1 MSQYHDEYSASA
13 ERESKDPLYWDEFKT
28 GKPLSYRQRKAEEYE
43 MQMGRQ
49 VTIEYKGVPVHV
61 DHFGEKHIEEQYQ
74 KQHGNQNQ
82 LKSNKMKTSKI
93 KSIQNDGTWKD
104 LYKFEVQ
111 MENGD
116 VGGCFAKTQIPT
128 WKVGDE
134 MNYEYTQKGKY
145 WNIKFLQA
153 SKPAWN
159 GGGAAKSFGKSP
171 EDKADIARAVALK
184 AAVDL
189 HKGEGQD
196 INQQIG
202 IICATAQAFE
212 IYLTTGDNPYKD
224 AIHDAQLSNADD
236 LPF

>member
-1 MSQYHDEYSASA
+1 
-13 ERESKDPLYWDEFKT
+13 
-28 GKPLSYRQRKAEEYE
+28 
-43 MQMGRQ
+43 
-49 VTIEYKGVPVHV
+49 
-61 DHFGEKHIEEQYQ
+61 
-74 KQHGNQNQ
+74 
-82 LKSNKMKTSKI
+82 MKTSKI
-93 KSIQNDGTWKD
+93 KSIQNDGTWND
-104 LYKFEVQ
+104 LFKFEVQ

-145 WNIKFLQA
+145 WNIKFLP
-153 SKPAWN
+153 SNKPTWT
-159 GGGAAKSFGKSP
+159 GGSSAPKSYGKSP

-189 HKGEGQD
+189 HKGEGEPMEK
-196 INQQIG
+196 QIG

-224 AIHDAQLSNADD
+224 AIMDGKLSNADD

>member
-1 MSQYHDEYSASA
+1 MSEQWQ
-13 ERESKDPLYWDEFKT
+13 YWDEFKT
-28 GKPLSYRQRKAEEYE
+28 GKPLTYRQRKMEEYE
-43 MQMGRQ
+43 FSQGRLIT
-49 VTIEYKGVPVHV
+49 VAYKGVMMHI
-61 DHFGEKHIEEQYQ
+61 DFETDLEKEYQ
-74 KQHGNQNQ
+74 SIINKQ
-82 LKSNKMKTSKI
+82 NKMKTSKI
-93 KSIQNDGTWKD
+93 KSIQNDGTWND
-104 LYKFEVQ
+104 LFKFEVQ

-145 WNIKFLQA
+145 WNIKFLQS

-159 GGGAAKSFGKSP
+159 GGGATPKSYGKSP

-189 HKGEGQD
+189 HKGEGEPLEK
-196 INQQIG
+196 QIG

-224 AIHDAQLSNADD
+224 AIMDAQLSNADD

>member
-1 MSQYHDEYSASA
+1 MSQFYDEYSTDA
-13 ERESKDPLYWDEFKT
+13 EREQWQYWDEFKT
-28 GKPLSYRQRKAEEYE
+28 GKPLSYRERKREENE
-43 MQMGRQ
+43 FAMGRLIT
-49 VTIEYKGVPVHV
+49 VAYKGVMMHI
-61 DHFGEKHIEEQYQ
+61 DFETDLEKEYQ
-74 KQHGNQNQ
+74 SIINKQ
-82 LKSNKMKTSKI
+82 NKMKTSKI

-116 VGGCFAKTQIPT
+116 VGGAFAKTQIPS

-134 MNYEYTQKGKY
+134 MNYEYEQKGKF
-145 WNIKFLQA
+145 WNIKFLQ
-153 SKPAWN
+153 SNKPAWN
-159 GGGAAKSFGKSP
+159 GGGVAKSFGKSP

-212 IYLTTGDNPYKD
+212 VYLTTGDNPYKD
-224 AIHDAQLSNADD
+224 AIHDAQMSNADD

>member
-1 MSQYHDEYSASA
+1 MSEQWQ
-13 ERESKDPLYWDEFKT
+13 YWDEFKT
-28 GKPLSYRQRKAEEYE
+28 GKPLSYRERKREEYE
-43 MQMGRQ
+43 FSQGRLIT
-49 VTIEYKGVPVHV
+49 VAYKGVMMHI
-61 DHFGEKHIEEQYQ
+61 DFETDLEKEYNEIIN
-74 KQHGNQNQ
+74 NQ
-82 LKSNKMKTSKI
+82 NKMKTSKI
-93 KSIQNDGTWKD
+93 KSIQNDGTWND
-104 LYKFEVQ
+104 LFKFEVQ

-116 VGGCFAKTQIPT
+116 VGGCFAKTQIPS

-145 WNIKFLQA
+145 WNIKFLQ
-153 SKPAWN
+153 SNKPAWN
-159 GGGAAKSFGKSP
+159 GGGAAKSYTKSP

-212 IYLTTGDNPYKD
+212 VYLTTGDNPYKD
-224 AIHDAQLSNADD
+224 AIHDGKLSNADD

>member
-1 MSQYHDEYSASA
+1 MSQFYDEFANDA
-13 ERESKDPLYWDEFKT
+13 EREQKQCVYQYWKEFET
-28 GKPLSYRQRKAEEYE
+28 GKPLSYRERKREEYE
-43 MQMGRQ
+43 LSQGRLIT
-49 VTIEYKGVPVHV
+49 VAYKGVMMHI
-61 DHFGEKHIEEQYQ
+61 DFETDLEKKYSEII
-74 KQHGNQNQ
+74 KNQ
-82 LKSNKMKTSKI
+82 NKMKTSKI

-104 LYKFEVQ
+104 LFKFEVQ

-116 VGGCFAKTQIPT
+116 VGGAFAKTQIPS

-134 MNYEYTQKGKY
+134 MNYEYEQKGKF
-145 WNIKFLQA
+145 WNIKFLQ
-153 SKPAWN
+153 SNKPAWT
-159 GGGAAKSFGKSP
+159 GGSSAPKSYGKSP

-224 AIHDAQLSNADD
+224 AIMDGKLSNADD

>member
-1 MSQYHDEYSASA
+1 MNWQYWKEY
-13 ERESKDPLYWDEFKT
+13 ETKQ
-28 GKPLSYRQRKAEEYE
+28 PLSYREHKKEEYE
-43 MQMGRQ
+43 YWQGRHIW
-49 VTIEYKGVPVHV
+49 VAYRGIKMHINYDTDIEKEYNEIIK
-61 DHFGEKHIEEQYQ
+61 
-74 KQHGNQNQ
+74 NQ
-82 LKSNKMKTSKI
+82 NKMKTSKI

-116 VGGCFAKTQIPT
+116 VGGAFAKTQIPT

-134 MNYEYTQKGKY
+134 KSYEYEQKGKF
-145 WNIKFLQA
+145 WNIKFLA
-153 SKPAWN
+153 DAKPAWN
-159 GGGAAKSFGKSP
+159 GGGAAPKSYGKSP

-189 HKGEGQD
+189 HKGEGEPMEH
-196 INQQIG
+196 QIG
-202 IICATAQAFE
+202 RICATAQAFE

-224 AIHDAQLSNADD
+224 AIHDAQMSNADD

>member
-1 MSQYHDEYSASA
+1 MSEQWQ
-13 ERESKDPLYWDEFKT
+13 YWDEFKT
-28 GKPLSYRQRKAEEYE
+28 GKPLSYRERKREEYE
-43 MQMGRQ
+43 LSQGRLIT
-49 VTIEYKGVPVHV
+49 VAYKGVMMHI
-61 DHFGEKHIEEQYQ
+61 DFETDLEKEYQ
-74 KQHGNQNQ
+74 SIINKQ
-82 LKSNKMKTSKI
+82 NKMKTSKI

-116 VGGCFAKTQIPT
+116 VGGAFAKTQVPT

-134 MNYEYTQKGKY
+134 KSYEYEQKGKF
-145 WNIKFLQA
+145 WNIKFLA
-153 SKPAWN
+153 DAKPAWN
-159 GGGAAKSFGKSP
+159 GGGAAPKSYGKSP

-189 HKGEGQD
+189 HKGEGEPMEK
-196 INQQIG
+196 QIG

-212 IYLTTGDNPYKD
+212 VYLTTGDNPYKD
-224 AIHDAQLSNADD
+224 AIMDAQLSNADD

>member
-1 MSQYHDEYSASA
+1 MSEQWQ
-13 ERESKDPLYWDEFKT
+13 YWDEFKT
-28 GKPLSYRQRKAEEYE
+28 GKPLTYRQRKREEYE
-43 MQMGRQ
+43 LSQGRLIT
-49 VTIEYKGVPVHV
+49 VAYKGVMMHI
-61 DHFGEKHIEEQYQ
+61 DFETDLEKEYQ
-74 KQHGNQNQ
+74 SIINKQ
-82 LKSNKMKTSKI
+82 NKMKTSKI

-116 VGGCFAKTQIPT
+116 VGGAFAKTQIPT

-134 MNYEYTQKGKY
+134 MNYEYEQKGKF
-145 WNIKFLQA
+145 WNIKFLQ
-153 SKPAWN
+153 SNKPAWN
-159 GGGAAKSFGKSP
+159 GGGAAPKSYGKSP

-224 AIHDAQLSNADD
+224 AIMDAQLSNADD

>member
-1 MSQYHDEYSASA
+1 MSQFYDEFANDA
-13 ERESKDPLYWDEFKT
+13 EREQKQCLYQYWKEFKT
-28 GKPLSYRQRKAEEYE
+28 GKPLSYRERKKEEYE
-43 MQMGRQ
+43 LSQGRLIT
-49 VTIEYKGVPVHV
+49 VAYKGVMMHI
-61 DHFGEKHIEEQYQ
+61 DFETDLEKEYQ
-74 KQHGNQNQ
+74 LIINKQ
-82 LKSNKMKTSKI
+82 NKMKTSKI

-116 VGGCFAKTQIPT
+116 VGGAFAKTQVPS

-134 MNYEYTQKGKY
+134 MNYEYEQKGKF
-145 WNIKFLQA
+145 WNIKFLQ
-153 SKPAWN
+153 SNKPAWT
-159 GGGAAKSFGKSP
+159 GGSSAPKSYGKSP

-189 HKGEGQD
+189 HKGEGEEMEK
-196 INQQIG
+196 QIG

-212 IYLTTGDNPYKD
+212 VYLTTGDNPYKD
-224 AIHDAQLSNADD
+224 AIMDAKLSNADD

>member
-1 MSQYHDEYSASA
+1 MTEQWQ
-13 ERESKDPLYWDEFKT
+13 YWDEFKT
-28 GKPLSYRQRKAEEYE
+28 GKPLTYRQRKREEYE
-43 MQMGRQ
+43 FSQGRLIT
-49 VTIEYKGVPVHV
+49 VAYKGVMMHI
-61 DHFGEKHIEEQYQ
+61 DFETDLEKEYQ
-74 KQHGNQNQ
+74 SIINKQ
-82 LKSNKMKTSKI
+82 NKMKTSKI

-104 LYKFEVQ
+104 LFKFEVQ

-116 VGGCFAKTQIPT
+116 VGGAFAKTQIPT

-134 MNYEYTQKGKY
+134 KSYEYEQKGKF
-145 WNIKFLQA
+145 WNIKFLA
-153 SKPAWN
+153 DAKPAWN
-159 GGGAAKSFGKSP
+159 SGSSAPKSYGKSP

-189 HKGEGQD
+189 HKGEGEPMEK
-196 INQQIG
+196 QIG

-224 AIHDAQLSNADD
+224 AIMDGKLSNADD

>member
-1 MSQYHDEYSASA
+1 MSQYYDEYSADA
-13 ERESKDPLYWDEFKT
+13 EREQWQYWDEYKT
-28 GKPLSYRQRKAEEYE
+28 GKPLSFRQRKAEEYE

-49 VTIEYKGVPVHV
+49 VTIAYKGKPVHIST
-61 DHFGEKHIEEQYQ
+61 FEEKHIEEQYQ

-116 VGGCFAKTQIPT
+116 VGGAFAKTQIPS

-134 MNYEYTQKGKY
+134 KSYEYEQKGKF
-145 WNIKFLQA
+145 WNIKFLA
-153 SKPAWN
+153 DAKPAWN

-224 AIHDAQLSNADD
+224 AIHDGKLSNADD

>member
-1 MSQYHDEYSASA
+1 MSQYQDEYSADV
-13 ERESKDPLYWDEFKT
+13 EREQWQYWDEFKT
-28 GKPLSYRQRKAEEYE
+28 GKPYTYAQNKREERE
-43 MQMGRQ
+43 LELGRH
-49 VTIEYKGVPVHV
+49 VTIAYKGKPVHIST
-61 DHFGEKHIEEQYQ
+61 FEKSHIEEQYQ
-74 KQHGNQNQ
+74 KQH
-82 LKSNKMKTSKI
+82 KSNKMKTSKI

-104 LYKFEVQ
+104 LFKFEVQ

-116 VGGCFAKTQIPT
+116 VGGAFAKTQIPS

-134 MNYEYTQKGKY
+134 KSYEYEQKGKF
-145 WNIKFLQA
+145 WNIKFLA
-153 SKPAWN
+153 DAKPAWN

-212 IYLTTGDNPYKD
+212 IYLTTGENPYKD
-224 AIHDAQLSNADD
+224 AIHDGKMSNADD

>member
-1 MSQYHDEYSASA
+1 MSQFYDEYSADA
-13 ERESKDPLYWDEFKT
+13 EREQKQCLYQYWKEFET
-28 GKPLSYRQRKAEEYE
+28 GKPLSYRERKREEYE
-43 MQMGRQ
+43 LSQGRLIT
-49 VTIEYKGVPVHV
+49 VAYKGVMMHI
-61 DHFGEKHIEEQYQ
+61 DFETDLEKEYQ
-74 KQHGNQNQ
+74 SIINKQ
-82 LKSNKMKTSKI
+82 NKMKTSKI

-104 LYKFEVQ
+104 LFKFEVQ

-116 VGGCFAKTQIPT
+116 VGGAFAKTQIPS

-134 MNYEYTQKGKY
+134 KSYEYEQKGKF
-145 WNIKFLQA
+145 WNIKFLA
-153 SKPAWN
+153 DAKPAWN
-159 GGGAAKSFGKSP
+159 GGSSAPKSYGKSP

-189 HKGEGQD
+189 HKGEGEPMEK
-196 INQQIG
+196 QIG

-224 AIHDAQLSNADD
+224 AIMDGKMSNADD